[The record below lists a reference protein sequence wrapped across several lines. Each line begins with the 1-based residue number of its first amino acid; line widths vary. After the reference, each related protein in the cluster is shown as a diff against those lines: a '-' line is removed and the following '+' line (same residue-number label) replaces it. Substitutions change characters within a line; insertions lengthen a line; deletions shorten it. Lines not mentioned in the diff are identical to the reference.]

1 MDNNIATALVDQG
14 VLFILA
20 SLVVFLG
27 ATIIRVNFDD
37 ESTSNKLIFWI
48 IGISVFLVTIGF
60 LSLFAA
66 SWINAVG

>member
-20 SLVVFLG
+20 SLVIFLG

-37 ESTSNKLIFWI
+37 ENISNKLIFWI
-48 IGISVFLVTIGF
+48 TGISVFFVTIGF

-66 SWINAVG
+66 IWINAVG